1 MNALT
6 ELILNS
12 WETASWPE
20 IALLTICTLLII
32 FSKFIVSTITHTA
45 VTSSKFAVKQ
55 KVFRAI
61 NFLIIFIVLLNHF
74 VFYSD
79 SPSLAQKML
88 GSIMVVFSA
97 FWTMTIA
104 HYLIRRKYGKVRE
117 FNGETRISDSYN
129 SRLLSLL
136 TTILIVII
144 SLIGIIQVIGFSS
157 LLEAGGMIG
166 FLGVMLALT
175 QAAWAPDIISGLI
188 ILNSGLVD
196 EGDVVE
202 FENEEIIAL
211 VFRTKL
217 FHTEL
222 LDMIN
227 NHRIMLSNARL
238 RNMTIQNLSKFAS
251 ARGLREVLKFKIGY
265 DVSNSDVTGLFE
277 SACKKALEIKEIAI
291 EESHPPDIRIIDTGD
306 YAVEWAVYYYTKDVR
321 NMIKTRQLFREL
333 ILKESISKNISLA
346 TPDLHILENQASPN
360 SLTPIEPHQV
370 N

>member
-1 MNALT
+1 MNTLI
-6 ELILNS
+6 ELMIQS
-12 WETASWPE
+12 WETVSWSE
-20 IALLTICTLLII
+20 AALLAISTLLIL
-32 FSKFIVSTITHTA
+32 FSKYIVSTITHTA
-45 VTSSKFAVKQ
+45 ITSPKFALKQ

-74 VFYSD
+74 VFYTD

-104 HYLIRRKYGKVRE
+104 HYLIRRKYGKTRE
-117 FNGETRISDSYN
+117 FNGETRVSDTYN

-136 TTILIVII
+136 ITILIVII

-196 EGDVVE
+196 EGDVIE
-202 FENEEIIAL
+202 LEDENIIAT

-227 NHRIMLSNARL
+227 NHRIMLNNAKL

-265 DVSNSDVTGLFE
+265 DSQNDDVTALFE
-277 SACKKALEIKEIAI
+277 SAYTKALAMKEIAI
-291 EESHPPDIRIIDTGD
+291 EEGHQLDIRIIDTGD
-306 YAVEWAVYYYTKDVR
+306 YAVEWAIYYYTKDVR
-321 NMIKTRQLFREL
+321 NLLKTRQLFRQL
-333 ILKESISKNISLA
+333 ILQESISHNISLA
-346 TPDLHILENQASPN
+346 TPGLHILQNQPD
-360 SLTPIEPHQV
+360 SLTPTLPAQV